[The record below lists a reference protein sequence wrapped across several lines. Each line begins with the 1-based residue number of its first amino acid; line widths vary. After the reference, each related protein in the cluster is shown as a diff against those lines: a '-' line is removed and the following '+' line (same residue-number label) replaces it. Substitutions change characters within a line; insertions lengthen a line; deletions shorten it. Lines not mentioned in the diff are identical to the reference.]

1 MESRCT
7 KTRII
12 TVVAVA
18 ILVAIGISVLRT
30 RRSGDARVLAT
41 SDDTAVQEILT

>member
-7 KTRII
+7 KGRII
-12 TVVAVA
+12 TMVAVV
-18 ILVAIGISVLRT
+18 ILIAIGISVLRT

-41 SDDTAVQEILT
+41 SDDTSVEEILT